1 MRDLRGRTL
10 INVIITLRMT
20 KAEVE
25 RDIMPNLTP
34 PPGGYFYWWETML
47 IVKFPLEDG
56 EWAEAPCMLGKENM
70 IVEVVDEKDLYK
82 LPPADD
88 SCKCP
93 FCTGKLEDY
102 TREILDHLDPDK

>member
-1 MRDLRGRTL
+1 M

-25 RDIMPNLTP
+25 RDIVPNLTP
-34 PPGGYFYWWETML
+34 PPGGYFCWHTNKL

-56 EWAEAPCMLGKENM
+56 EWAEVPCMLGKEQM

-82 LPPADD
+82 PPPADD
-88 SCKCP
+88 SCDCA
-93 FCTGKLEDY
+93 FCSGKLEDY
-102 TREILDHLDPDK
+102 AREILDHLDQDD